1 MTQGENVFYGAL
13 LRFDMSEKPA
23 YKRLRHLIREEW
35 HTDVTVP
42 VKEGNAKFRG
52 FYGDYEITVIADG
65 REYPAKWTLS
75 KEGKNKVTITI

>member
-1 MTQGENVFYGAL
+1 MLKELFG
-13 LRFDMSEKPA
+13 K
-23 YKRLRHLIREEW
+23 IW
-35 HTDVTVP
+35 HTDIELVTDE
-42 VKEGNAKFRG
+42 KGYFDFRG